1 MSVFSTVHFSLPS
14 WDLFRLPPSS
24 NPLTVLPPLPGLTA
38 SAPPFTIPPELYHAA
53 LDIRVPITIASVY
66 ASVAIAL
73 NAYNKSTGGRPW
85 AISKTR
91 IFFAFVVLHN
101 IFLAVYSGWTFY
113 GMFIALRNTLQNW
126 SSSTGGFAATV
137 DSLCKI
143 HGTSGLGHAVVYN
156 ASTSQWT
163 AQSPATTLLSSAG
176 EPNPADLGRFWS
188 EGLAFYGWIFYL
200 SKFYEVLDTLI
211 ILAKGKKS
219 STLQTYHHAGAM
231 LCMWSGIRYM
241 SPPIWMFVFVNS
253 FIHTLM
259 VSQIS
264 PTLRGWDEP

>member
-1 MSVFSTVHFSLPS
+1 MFSSVSFSLPS
-14 WDLFRLPPSS
+14 WELFKLPPSRD
-24 NPLTVLPPLPGLTA
+24 PLTLLPPTPGSTV
-38 SAPPFTIPPELYHAA
+38 SAPPFEIPSDFYYNA
-53 LDIRVPITIASVY
+53 LDIKVPVTIALVY
-66 ASVAIAL
+66 AITAIAL
-73 NAYNKSTGGRPW
+73 NKYNVSTGGRPW

-101 IFLAVYSGWTFY
+101 VFLAVYSGWTFL
-113 GMFIALRNTLQNW
+113 GMFFALKNTLKSW
-126 SSSTGGFAATV
+126 SCSTGGFASTV

-143 HGTSGLGHAVVYN
+143 HGASGLGNAVTYDP
-156 ASTSQWT
+156 ASSSWVSQAPGSVLLTST
-163 AQSPATTLLSSAG
+163 GT
-176 EPNPADLGRFWS
+176 PNPADLGRIWS
-188 EGLAFYGWIFYL
+188 EGLAFYGFIFYL

-231 LCMWSGIRYM
+231 MCMWAGIRYM

-259 VSQIS
+259 ASSFQAFI
-264 PTLRGWDEP
+264 PTIR